1 MPFVCLVLVPP
12 LMTDAGT
19 AAAEVPLAEI
29 FINIGLVVV
38 PLLLGLGLGAG
49 CAHRRAP
56 RFVSRVERHTGFVG
70 TFVILTL
77 VILRWPPPPLEPLS
91 WACIIGLGAGSL
103 LWGGGLGVALGQPRA
118 IVSSMA
124 LETAVHDAPLALA
137 TISFAFPGLPAEII
151 EGALGVVVCCSVVV
165 ALVAAA
171 LALAVA
177 AGRARAPRDAD
188 AACARAPGG
197 ELMHMLTRPLGAART
212 PDEERI

>member
-1 MPFVCLVLVPP
+1 M
-12 LMTDAGT
+12 
-19 AAAEVPLAEI
+19 
-29 FINIGLVVV
+29 
-38 PLLLGLGLGAG
+38 
-49 CAHRRAP
+49 
-56 RFVSRVERHTGFVG
+56 
-70 TFVILTL
+70 ILTL
-77 VILRWPPPPLEPLS
+77 VILRWPPPPLKPLS

-137 TISFAFPGLPAEII
+137 TISFAFPGLPAELI
-151 EGALGVVVCCSVVV
+151 EGALGVVVCCSVVI

-171 LALAVA
+171 LAVAVA

-188 AACARAPGG
+188 AGCARAPGG
-197 ELMHMLTRPLGAART
+197 ELMQHMLTRPLGAVVRT